1 MLELTISHKP
11 VMEQARQIK
20 QVKYQDLIDEVIR
33 RVEYRAHLF
42 TLEELAPE
50 AL

>member
-1 MLELTISHKP
+1 MLELTISHKS
-11 VMEQARQIK
+11 VMGQARQIK

-33 RVEYRAHLF
+33 RVEYRAPLF